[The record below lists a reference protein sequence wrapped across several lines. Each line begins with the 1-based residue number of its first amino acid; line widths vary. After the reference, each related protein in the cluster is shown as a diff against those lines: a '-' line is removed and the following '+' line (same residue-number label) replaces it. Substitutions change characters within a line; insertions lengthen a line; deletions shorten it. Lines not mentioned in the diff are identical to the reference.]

1 MGNFAEHQSI
11 SGPEDCGAPPPGAR
25 YYAGLDGAW
34 TACIEGQLERNPLML
49 AVAKLTSMQCP
60 QNPGQGLIQ
69 LRELG
74 RIRAMLDGLEST
86 LLADTSEM
94 VQRGMPTPLSE
105 ENPTLFDYK
114 REIEEQGYPVSGADQ
129 DLNRSS
135 FVAEAAM
142 ATRTS
147 ERSTFNRLAVAEGL
161 RYVHERSLFALY
173 MGNITGRTAAT
184 LVKQTRGIPRATA
197 QQIEASLLPTATTA
211 SDAAMA
217 LRIKRARERLHPQ
230 PAADRRSRAEMGRS
244 LLWWPEEDGMAVL
257 QAYLPA
263 EDVLTIFNT
272 VSTHANLLLSS
283 EQKRPLGQLRAD
295 VFRDSFIDGWPG
307 QPKRKPSLFVG
318 LTIPALELLTNP
330 ERGIA
335 NLEGYGPIPLG
346 VAMRLAAK
354 APSLKPILTD
364 PWTGS
369 ILDLGRKRYRPSKA
383 LRDFLRVR
391 DEHCRFPGCRRPPA
405 LSEFDHI
412 DEWSRGGATSIRN
425 AQLLCKRHQIYK
437 HVLGWQV
444 VHLGNGSL
452 QWRTPHGVTQLE
464 LPDGLLYPR
473 PLNPDSPPIQLM
485 LPGVSIDAPTRRL
498 LGWDET
504 ENIPGFPEP
513 PAGPEEVP

>member
-1 MGNFAEHQSI
+1 M
-11 SGPEDCGAPPPGAR
+11 PPPGSR
-25 YYAGLDGAW
+25 YYTGLEGPW
-34 TACIEGQLERNPLML
+34 TACVEGFLERNPLL
-49 AVAKLTSMQCP
+49 RAVAKLTSARCP
-60 QNPGQGLIQ
+60 RSPAQGLGQ

-114 REIEEQGYPVSGADQ
+114 REIEEHGFPLSRADQ

-147 ERSTFNRLAVAEGL
+147 ERSAFNRLATAEGL
-161 RYVHERSLFALY
+161 RYVHEQTLFALY
-173 MGNITGRTAAT
+173 TGSITSRTAAA
-184 LVKQTRGIPRATA
+184 LVKQTRGIPRSTA
-197 QQIEASLLPTATTA
+197 RQIEAGLLPTAATA

-217 LRIKRARERLHPQ
+217 LRIKRARERFHPQ

-244 LLWWPEEDGMAVL
+244 LMWWPEEDGMAVL

-263 EDVLTIFNT
+263 EDVLSIYNT
-272 VSTHANLLLSS
+272 VSTHAGLLLPG
-283 EQKRPLGQLRAD
+283 EQDRALGQLRAD
-295 VFRDSFIDGWPG
+295 VFRDSLLDGWPG
-307 QPKRKPSLFVG
+307 HAKRKPSLFVG

-330 ERGIA
+330 DRGIA

-346 VAMRLAAK
+346 VALRLAAK

-391 DEHCRFPGCRRPPA
+391 DEHCRFPGCRRPPEM
-405 LSEFDHI
+405 SEFDHI
-412 DEWSRGGATSIRN
+412 DDWAAGGKTSVQN

-437 HVLGWQV
+437 HVLGWQAV
-444 VHLGNGSL
+444 YLGNGSL
-452 QWRTPHGVTQLE
+452 QWRTPHGVTQVE
-464 LPDGLLYPR
+464 LPDGLLHPD
-473 PLNPDSPPIQLM
+473 PLDPGPPPLQLM
-485 LPGVSIDAPTRRL
+485 LPGTSIDAPTKRL
-498 LGWDET
+498 LGWDGLT
-504 ENIPGFPEP
+504 DIPGGPDPLPEP
-513 PAGPEEVP
+513 LGDVAPWPTDPDFSPGPYLG